1 MHICSHSFP
10 SILHS
15 QFLEM
20 GVFIVAAI
28 FFMQIYITGAKVPAV
43 IVFGDS
49 SVDAGNNNQLQTVL
63 KSNFRPYGRDFFG
76 GKATGRFSNG
86 RVPPDFI
93 SESYGLRPYVPAYL
107 DPAYN
112 ISDFATGVC
121 FASAGT
127 GYDNVT
133 SDVLSVIP
141 LWREV
146 EYYKDYQSKL
156 RAHLGIEK
164 ANTVISEA
172 VYLISMGTNDFLENY
187 YSLPNRKS
195 QYNVTQYQNFLANIA
210 EWLIKD
216 LYTLGAR
223 KISLG
228 GLPPMGCLPLERTTS
243 FFTGNGDT
251 CKDEYNKVA
260 LVFNQKLNGLVERL
274 NDELSGAK
282 VVFSNPY
289 AIFQQIVRK
298 PSTFGFETAA
308 VACCATGFFEMG
320 YMCDQY
326 NPFTCSD
333 ASKFVFWDSF
343 HPTEKTNRI
352 ISQHLFKTVLSK
364 FSS

>member
-1 MHICSHSFP
+1 MNIIFLIYYSQQTSCSPTPIRFLLIYMHICSHSFL

-127 GYDNVT
+127 GYDNAT
-133 SDVLSVIP
+133 SDVLVSLSLSLSQIA
-141 LWREV
+141 LSFDEEIAIISFDQSNSIMKKSRLFHLIKNNSMKKSYDCT
-146 EYYKDYQSKL
+146 EYELFVSCRIHHSCL
-156 RAHLGIEK
+156 
-164 ANTVISEA
+164 
-172 VYLISMGTNDFLENY
+172 FLEV
-187 YSLPNRKS
+187 S
-195 QYNVTQYQNFLANIA
+195 
-210 EWLIKD
+210 
-216 LYTLGAR
+216 
-223 KISLG
+223 
-228 GLPPMGCLPLERTTS
+228 
-243 FFTGNGDT
+243 
-251 CKDEYNKVA
+251 
-260 LVFNQKLNGLVERL
+260 
-274 NDELSGAK
+274 
-282 VVFSNPY
+282 
-289 AIFQQIVRK
+289 
-298 PSTFGFETAA
+298 
-308 VACCATGFFEMG
+308 
-320 YMCDQY
+320 
-326 NPFTCSD
+326 
-333 ASKFVFWDSF
+333 
-343 HPTEKTNRI
+343 
-352 ISQHLFKTVLSK
+352 
-364 FSS
+364 

>member
-1 MHICSHSFP
+1 
-10 SILHS
+10 
-15 QFLEM
+15 
-20 GVFIVAAI
+20 
-28 FFMQIYITGAKVPAV
+28 MQIYITGAKVPAV

-49 SVDAGNNNQLQTVL
+49 SVDAGNNNQIGTVL
-63 KSNFRPYGRDFFG
+63 KSNFKPYGRDFFG

-93 SESYGLRPYVPAYL
+93 SESFGLRPYVPAYL

-127 GYDNVT
+127 GYDNAT

-141 LWREV
+141 LWKEV
-146 EYYKDYQSKL
+146 EYYKDYQTKL
-156 RAHLGIEK
+156 RGYLGVEN
-164 ANTVISEA
+164 ANTVLSEA

-187 YSLPNRKS
+187 YTLPNRKS
-195 QYNVTQYQNFLANIA
+195 QYNVSQYQDFLVAIA
-210 EWLIKD
+210 EWLVKD
-216 LYTLGAR
+216 LYALGAR
-223 KISLG
+223 KISVG

-243 FFTGNGDT
+243 FFAGNGDT
-251 CKDEYNKVA
+251 CKDDYNKVA
-260 LVFNQKLNGLVERL
+260 LVFNEKLGGLVKRL
-274 NDELSGAK
+274 NLELLGGK
-282 VVFSNPY
+282 IVFSNPY

-298 PSTFGFETAA
+298 PSNFGFETAA
-308 VACCATGFFEMG
+308 VACCSTGFFEMG

-333 ASKFVFWDSF
+333 ANKFVFWDSF

-364 FSS
+364 LA